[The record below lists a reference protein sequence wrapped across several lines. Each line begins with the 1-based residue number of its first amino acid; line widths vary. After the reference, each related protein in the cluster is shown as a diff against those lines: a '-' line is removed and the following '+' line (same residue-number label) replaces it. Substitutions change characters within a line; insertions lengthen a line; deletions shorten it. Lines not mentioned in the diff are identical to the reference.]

1 MHNLT
6 GLLEAAI
13 RATNAQFDDPESL
26 KRLDC
31 RLLEVWARI
40 RVVLKPDRF
49 CYESFYD
56 LLILLLLGTV

>member
-13 RATNAQFDDPESL
+13 RATNAQFEHPDIL

-31 RLLEVWARI
+31 RLLEVGI
-40 RVVLKPDRF
+40 GQFSENVLL
-49 CYESFYD
+49 EVLLTSFR
-56 LLILLLLGTV
+56 LR

>member
-40 RVVLKPDRF
+40 RVVLKPDRL

-56 LLILLLLGTV
+56 